1 MRNYIFI
8 FVISLVFGF
17 SVLLFRLNYEK
28 ETGEQKSHWNV
39 AYFEKGDSKN
49 FFDRAVVLS
58 EGKHYFS
65 GCENAPVVAFFRPPV
80 YPGFMA
86 LIFGIFGVS
95 PIAVIISQ
103 IFVTSF
109 IVCLVFSIT
118 KLIFNNIIVSWISGI
133 LMMLYY
139 PMWNDAM
146 IINSELLS
154 MLIGLLAFYLILKFY
169 YSEGKLIKY
178 LCLGGIL
185 IGFASLTR
193 GQFFFYSLLLPV
205 LVFGISNVN
214 LKKKINFTILLFVF
228 ALVPILLWS
237 FYAYVSS
244 GVIIFISSQGP
255 LAIWWGWSPV
265 VVLEQKYPLWNPLW
279 DVSFIKDDMIGFYLP
294 VKSSMWFINEA
305 LNFIVKY
312 PVDSVKIAY
321 FKLLDSWGFIELY
334 SDKNFLVKL
343 IKVFKFNWDL
353 FLAIPGWFLFRKKK
367 VNNIVLLYIAFS
379 CLLYTVISIM
389 TAGLIRYRIPFL
401 DPLLIVLAS
410 YTVYYLYS
418 YYKFEKSKIKLK

>member
-1 MRNYIFI
+1 MRNYIII

-17 SVLLFRLNYEK
+17 SVLLFRLYYEK

-49 FFDRAVVLS
+49 FFDRAVALS

-65 GCENAPVVAFFRPPV
+65 GCESAPVVAFFRPPV
-80 YPGFMA
+80 YPVFMA
-86 LIFGIFGVS
+86 LIFGVFGVS
-95 PIAVIISQ
+95 PIAVIILQ

-118 KLIFNNIIVSWISGI
+118 KLIFNNVVIAWISGI

-139 PMWNDAM
+139 PVWNDAM

-154 MLIGLLAFYLILKFY
+154 MLVGLLAFYCILRFY
-169 YSEGKLIKY
+169 YSEGNSKKY
-178 LCLGGIL
+178 VYLSGIL
-185 IGFASLTR
+185 IGIASLTR
-193 GQFFFYSLLLPV
+193 GQFFFYSFLLSAF
-205 LVFGISNVN
+205 VFGISNIN
-214 LKKKINFTILLFVF
+214 LKKKIEHAILLFMF
-228 ALVPILLWS
+228 ALLPILIWS
-237 FYAYVSS
+237 FYAYTSS
-244 GVIIFISSQGP
+244 GVVIFISSQGP

-265 VVLEQKYPLWNPLW
+265 VVLEQKYPVWNPLW
-279 DVSFIKDDMIGFYLP
+279 DISFIRDDMIGFYLP

-321 FKLLDSWGFIELY
+321 FKFLDSWGFIELY

-367 VNNIVLLYIAFS
+367 VNNIVLLYIALS

-401 DPLLIVLAS
+401 DPLLIILAS